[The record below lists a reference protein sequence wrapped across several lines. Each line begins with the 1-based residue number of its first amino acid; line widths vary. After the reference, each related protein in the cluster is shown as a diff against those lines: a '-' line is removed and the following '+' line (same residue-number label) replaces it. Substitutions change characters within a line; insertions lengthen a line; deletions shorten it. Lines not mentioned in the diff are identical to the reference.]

1 MLPPIE
7 SSSGSIC
14 SDTPPEPVCSAEIL
28 ESISRRTTPDTCV
41 LGTQV
46 KAVTTEKSK
55 TQGHRDVKDAP
66 VENKPVKLTNSCGYN
81 ADTTKHGRGS
91 DNDLEDR
98 LGCANLR
105 ISVTY
110 KAVADYQYPEFR
122 SEARNFVI
130 GGFPSPTPE
139 HIPMPASN
147 PNTPINPLRC
157 FPPPP
162 NSAYNALGKKTEEE
176 YDPQYLDA
184 FDCALDGARLARDH
198 RKAKPRRRENGD
210 TSKKS
215 THMPAPPKHA
225 DGHEF
230 QGELFAH
237 AIDFDRKSWEDHI
250 PGSSGPFYP
259 AREQRA
265 DFIKALDQGVPIEY
279 CQVCK
284 QIHIPPGSPITLP
297 DRDTCGAHLPGWFP
311 SEGMSRPWIYLS
323 EMLNQFV
330 RLSEIEQ
337 GYTHL
342 PNPDKPIWNF
352 EFHNDNEKWKEI
364 GRYNGKGGWWK
375 CRSGANATAA
385 EKSCKVCHTDEA
397 IARDSEIRARR
408 GDMTVAGRKAHIENW
423 INNLVAEAGK
433 HEKQIACA
441 MIRAKGI
448 PQHFGKL
455 DWRSGREV
463 QGATFFQ
470 RPHLSPEQMFGEQI
484 FMPRLSTDSA
494 DASHKPTDSHTSSN
508 GSESSSCDS
517 ISTYN
522 TNRQSA

>member
-1 MLPPIE
+1 MTPPIE
-7 SSSGSIC
+7 TSSGSIC
-14 SDTPPEPVCSAEIL
+14 SNTRPEPVCSAEIL
-28 ESISRRTTPDTCV
+28 ESSSRRTTPDTCA
-41 LGTQV
+41 LDTQV
-46 KAVTTEKSK
+46 KAVTIEKSK
-55 TQGHRDVKDAP
+55 TQGHRDVTDTPA
-66 VENKPVKLTNSCGYN
+66 ENKLVKLTTFCGHN
-81 ADTTKHGRGS
+81 ANTTKHGRGS
-91 DNDLEDR
+91 ANDLEDR
-98 LGCANLR
+98 LGQANLK
-105 ISVTY
+105 ITVTFR
-110 KAVADYQYPEFR
+110 AVADYHYPEFR

-130 GGFPSPTPE
+130 GGFPSPFPMPGSIPD
-139 HIPMPASN
+139 IPMG
-147 PNTPINPLRC
+147 C

-162 NSAYNALGKKTEEE
+162 NSAYNALGKKNEEE
-176 YDPQYLDA
+176 YDPQFLDA
-184 FDCALDGARLARDH
+184 FDCALDGAGLAKDH
-198 RKAKPRRRENGD
+198 RKAKPRRREKGD
-210 TSKKS
+210 TSKTS
-215 THMPAPPKHA
+215 THMPAATKHVE
-225 DGHEF
+225 GHEF

-237 AIDFDRKSWEDHI
+237 AIDFNRKSWEDHI

-259 AREQRA
+259 AGEQRS

-279 CQVCK
+279 C

-323 EMLNQFV
+323 EMLNQLV
-330 RLSEIEQ
+330 KLNEIEQ

-352 EFHNDNEKWKEI
+352 EFHNKDEKWKEI
-364 GRYNGKGGWWK
+364 GQYEGKGGWWK

-385 EKSCKVCHTDEA
+385 EKSCKVCHTDES

-408 GDMTVAGRKAHIENW
+408 GNMSVARRKAQIENW

-433 HEKQIACA
+433 HEKKIACA
-441 MIRAKGI
+441 MICAKGI

-470 RPHLSPEQMFGEQI
+470 RPHLSPEKMFGERI
-484 FMPRLSTDSA
+484 FMPRPSTDSA
-494 DASHKPTDSHTSSN
+494 NASHKPTDSNTSSN

-517 ISTYN
+517 TSTYK
-522 TNRQSA
+522 TDR